1 MASTVIR
8 KYREQLYYDTRILA
22 DPLELLKEIERLVHV
37 PRKAEYPTI
46 ALIETLN
53 NVMTIRQGDKE
64 GLVSYLERFR
74 SEVNVVVSL
83 FGSSL
88 LDGHVENTIAYQDL
102 GNSIADAAALKL
114 AQDEMK
120 DRSLTR
126 FWGLLYLKQSDQ
138 KRYGHLLKEWR
149 QQYANDQ
156 RDLYPKDLTTIFE
169 VMRTVEVKKRDQ
181 IHRKLKK

>member
-1 MASTVIR
+1 M
-8 KYREQLYYDTRILA
+8 QLSYYFTAEARFEDNWIKAYGMIFDVYSSKEMQRTIKEVSDYDTRILD

-83 FGSSL
+83 FGSGL
-88 LDGHVENTIAYQDL
+88 LDGHV
-102 GNSIADAAALKL
+102 
-114 AQDEMK
+114 
-120 DRSLTR
+120 
-126 FWGLLYLKQSDQ
+126 
-138 KRYGHLLKEWR
+138 
-149 QQYANDQ
+149 
-156 RDLYPKDLTTIFE
+156 
-169 VMRTVEVKKRDQ
+169 
-181 IHRKLKK
+181 